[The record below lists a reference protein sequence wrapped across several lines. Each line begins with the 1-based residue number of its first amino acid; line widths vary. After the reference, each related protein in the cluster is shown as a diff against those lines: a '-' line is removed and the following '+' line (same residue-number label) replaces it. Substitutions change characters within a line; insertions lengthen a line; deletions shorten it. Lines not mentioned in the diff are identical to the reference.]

1 MIALINYYIYYKV
14 NPGEREALQ
23 RAVAELFDA
32 VKKETGLSG
41 RWLHRQDDA
50 TTYMEV
56 FEGVRDGAAFEAL
69 VARECERLNF
79 SRFLKEGGTRR
90 SERFVCA

>member
-1 MIALINYYIYYKV
+1 MINYYIYYKA
-14 NPGEREALQ
+14 NLDQKDALQ

-41 RWLHRQDDA
+41 RWLHRQDDPS
-50 TTYMEV
+50 TCMEV

-69 VARECERLNF
+69 VARECARLDF
-79 SRFLKEGGTRR
+79 GRFLMAGAARR